1 MRQAVTQAKK
11 ANRLNLWGEY
21 QRHSFSTPI
30 FRRQEVAIPP
40 KKEDDGKTKGMQEKP
55 GFFKRVF
62 HKIRGM
68 FCHKGE

>member
-1 MRQAVTQAKK
+1 MRQAVTKAKK

-21 QRHSFSTPI
+21 QRQSFSTPMI
-30 FRRQEVAIPP
+30 RRHDAVSIP

-55 GFFKRVF
+55 GFFKRIF
-62 HKIRGM
+62 HKIRER